1 MNLLRPPIALALV
14 ALIALAG
21 CAVGPDYRRPETAVP
36 AAFKEAQNWK
46 AAEPRDEAPVSHW
59 WEVYR
64 DPLLNDLVAQVAL
77 SNQNVIAAEAQYRQA
92 TALLGQ
98 AQASFFPSVSAG
110 LSETRGR
117 AQSSAPLLDN
127 DRLSLNASWEAD
139 VWGRIRRNVESG
151 QAGAEASAAD
161 LRAALLSAQAALV
174 QAYLQL
180 RVVDAERRLIEQ
192 TVVGYERSLQITRNR
207 YEAGVAA
214 RLDVTQAEAQFKST
228 QAQAID
234 LGVQRAQLEHAIAV
248 LLGKTPADFAL
259 TATDGS
265 PVLPGI
271 PATLPSTLLER
282 RPDIA
287 AAERR
292 AAAANASIGVA
303 QSAYF
308 PAISLGGSLGYQN
321 SGLAGLLTAPN
332 RFWTLGP
339 SLALT
344 LFDGGARAAQKEQ
357 AIAAYDR
364 SVASYRQTVLSAFQD
379 VEDNLATLRIL
390 EQEALVQQQAA
401 KAAAES
407 LTLATNQYRAGT
419 VSYLNVVTAQA
430 TTLSADIT
438 TLGIA
443 GRRLM
448 ASVGL
453 MKALGGD
460 WQGTAPPRIGSAGE

>member
-1 MNLLRPPIALALV
+1 MKCHPLPIAVALLALT
-14 ALIALAG
+14 G
-21 CAVGPDYRRPETAVP
+21 CAVGPDYRRPDTAVP

-46 AAEPRDEAPVSHW
+46 PAEPRDEAPVGHW

-64 DPLLNDLVAQVAL
+64 DPLLNELAAQVAL

-98 AQASFFPSVSAG
+98 ARASFFPSISAG

-117 AQSSAPLLDN
+117 TQGNAQLLDN
-127 DRLSLNASWEAD
+127 DRMSLNASWEAD

-151 QAGAEASAAD
+151 NASAEASAAD

-180 RVVDAERRLIEQ
+180 RVVDAERKLIEQ
-192 TVVGYERSLQITRNR
+192 TAVGYERSLQITKNR
-207 YEAGVAA
+207 YQAGVAA
-214 RLDVTQAEAQFKST
+214 RLDVTQAEAQLKST
-228 QAQAID
+228 QAQALD
-234 LGVQRAQLEHAIAV
+234 LGIQRAQLEHAIAV
-248 LLGKTPADFAL
+248 LLGKPPADFAL
-259 TATDGS
+259 AAVDAQ
-265 PVLPGI
+265 PVLPAI
-271 PATLPSTLLER
+271 PAALPSTLLER

-303 QSAYF
+303 QAAYF
-308 PAISLGGSLGYQN
+308 PALTLGGSLGYQN
-321 SGLAGLLTAPN
+321 SGLAGLVTAPN

-339 SLALT
+339 ALALT
-344 LFDGGARAAQKEQ
+344 LFDGGARAAQKDQ
-357 AIAAYDR
+357 AIAIYDR
-364 SVASYRQTVLSAFQD
+364 SVANYRQTVLSAFQD

-390 EQEALVQQQAA
+390 EQEALVQREAA

-407 LTLATNQYRAGT
+407 LALANNQYRAGT

-430 TTLSADIT
+430 TSLSADVT
-438 TLGIA
+438 SLGIA
-443 GRRLM
+443 GRRLL

-460 WQGTAPPRIGSAGE
+460 WQVAGAQVP